1 MKMKKVSKVLE
12 GAMAQAVFDVSMVG
26 DKCWLKDCLML
37 QILKAE
43 KSRGYIRLAASLKE
57 WQIRQ
62 LKLRLERFAYR
73 RGVDNVAAAKFYKE
87 YLVELARRFGSEQH
101 ITTELAL
108 IDILQDKRTISSRL
122 CAMYDKGSN
131 KIRS

>member
-1 MKMKKVSKVLE
+1 MTMELN
-12 GAMAQAVFDVSMVG
+12 
-26 DKCWLKDCLML
+26 
-37 QILKAE
+37 
-43 KSRGYIRLAASLKE
+43 LKE
-57 WQIRQ
+57 
-62 LKLRLERFAYR
+62 RFKIIGDYHTHTIYSR
-73 RGVDNVAAAKFYKE
+73 VGPYLHGKGRIIDNVAAAKFYKE